1 MFFGVIYVH
10 LVTLNPRQFPTGTE
24 TFAVV
29 IKRLFREELDW
40 TAFRDPFSTALWKFL
55 AVYSLLCT
63 FVIRAVQYAASREA
77 R

>member
-1 MFFGVIYVH
+1 M
-10 LVTLNPRQFPTGTE
+10 
-24 TFAVV
+24 V

-55 AVYSLLCT
+55 AVYSLICT
-63 FVIRAVQYAASREA
+63 FGIRAVQYAASREA